1 MKLYHTSDS
10 LQLGEKLNPEFHG
23 HRWLMEPFLEALRR
37 SEDCFYGMMLGQQY
51 LYYLFQRQKWAN
63 WSVTP
68 KHPTEAVF
76 EYIRQTE
83 FPEHASRI
91 SSNYFYDDLNLCKYF
106 YHITWSRDDEEYRQ
120 RVHMYEIETDQNSL
134 TKRDMRLYDM
144 GLEAI
149 RDRMDIQAAKDA
161 ARRYFAGEQTDD
173 PVWEYLSEQEA
184 VAAVDV
190 THLLLELLSD
200 TP

>member
-10 LQLGEKLNPEFHG
+10 LQLGEKLNPEYFG
-23 HRWLMEPFLEALRR
+23 HRWLVEPFLCALTR

-51 LYYLFQRQKWAN
+51 LYALFQRQKWHN
-63 WSVTP
+63 WAVTP

-76 EYIRQTE
+76 EYIRISE
-83 FPEHASRI
+83 FPNHVSRI
-91 SSNYFYDDLNLCKYF
+91 GSNYFYDDLNYCKYF
-106 YHITWSRDDEEYRQ
+106 YHITWSKDEAEYKE
-120 RVHMYEIETDQNSL
+120 RVHMYEIETDLTAL
-134 TKRDMRLYDM
+134 TKRDMRLYDI

-161 ARRYFAGEQTDD
+161 ARRYFSGEQTED
-173 PVWEYLSEQEA
+173 PVWEYLSEKEA

-190 THLLLELLSD
+190 THLLWEEA
-200 TP
+200 